1 MTMSDQQQVSKT
13 VDASPEQLFSLLA
26 TPERHAEFDGASMV
40 RGVEPG
46 SEKISGSGDEFVMN
60 MENDALGPYQ
70 MKNTVVAFEPARRIA
85 WAPSLHPIDGYTDK
99 LGDVK
104 ATGHTWT
111 WELEPAG
118 SGTKVTQTYDWS
130 DVKDESFRG
139 FFPMISEDQMS
150 ATIDKVANAAK

>member
-1 MTMSDQQQVSKT
+1 VSDQQVVTKT
-13 VDASPEQLFSLLA
+13 VDAKPEQLFALLSA
-26 TPERHAEFDGASMV
+26 PERHTEFDGAGML
-40 RGVEPG
+40 RGAEAG
-46 SEKISGSGDEFVMN
+46 SEKITGEGDAFIIN

-70 MKNTVVAFEPARRIA
+70 MRNVVTAYVPNQKIG
-85 WAPSLHPIDGYTDK
+85 WAPSLHPLDGYTDK

-130 DVKDESFRG
+130 GVKDENFRG
-139 FFPMISEDQMS
+139 FFPMITSEQMS
-150 ATIDKVANAAK
+150 ETIDKVADAAT

>member
-1 MTMSDQQQVSKT
+1 MSDQQQVSKT

-26 TPERHAEFDGASMV
+26 QPGRHTEFDGAQMC
-40 RGVEPG
+40 RGAEPG
-46 SEKISGSGDEFVMN
+46 DEQITGTGDAFVMN

-70 MKNTVVAFEPARRIA
+70 MRNVVTAYEENRVIG

-130 DVKDESFRG
+130 GVRDEQFRG
-139 FFPMISEDQMS
+139 FFPMVTEDQMS
-150 ATIDKVANAAK
+150 ATIDKVANAAT